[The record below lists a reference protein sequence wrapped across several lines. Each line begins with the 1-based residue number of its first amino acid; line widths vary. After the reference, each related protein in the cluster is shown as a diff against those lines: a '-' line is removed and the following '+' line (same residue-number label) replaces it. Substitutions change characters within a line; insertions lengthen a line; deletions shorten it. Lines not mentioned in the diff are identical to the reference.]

1 MLGRATPNLQVLNGL
16 VGPIWLW
23 APHIFSSYFFV
34 VWGWGREKR
43 CMSPGPSSHQPF
55 RLIRPGPPLVLS
67 KKHFFVSE
75 CLVSLHSSRFPLSGG
90 LAVFSPPP
98 QSSHSSPGFLFQR
111 YNFTYHLHYYFNTP
125 PLNKLP
131 IFVVSWEILCSQPL
145 VSCTTVYLL
154 SLAYTWCWDGIQGF
168 MLSALLL
175 RCASSL
181 YFYFETGPY

>member
-1 MLGRATPNLQVLNGL
+1 MYVSRSQLTSALSPHSA
-16 VGPIWLW
+16 W
-23 APHIFSSYFFV
+23 APTGALKTFF
-34 VWGWGREKR
+34 
-43 CMSPGPSSHQPF
+43 
-55 RLIRPGPPLVLS
+55 
-67 KKHFFVSE
+67 FFSE
-75 CLVSLHSSRFPLSGG
+75 CLVSLHSSRFPHSGG

-181 YFYFETGPY
+181 YFYFETEPYQVAQAGSGFLLPQPPGG